1 MANDIVGDLDLFGQA
16 TIAKRE
22 PFVSN
27 NGISQDTLTGRYAEF
42 MVCAYLTRM
51 GYNVMHVDAAGYDLI
66 LDCEHRNYRIDVKAS
81 SVIRCGVR
89 NARCKWTVG
98 KSAKHI
104 NGQQR
109 NGKTRPI
116 TRQDADL
123 LALFHLEFESVV
135 FYPIIKPLCGTLTIP
150 LAIVKA
156 SGNGQASLG
165 TAMERLLA

>member
-16 TIAKRE
+16 ASPMRE
-22 PFVSN
+22 PFTSK
-27 NGISQDTLTGRYAEF
+27 NGISQNTLTGRYAEF

-51 GYNVMHVDAAGYDLI
+51 GFNVMHVDAPGYDLI
-66 LDCEHRNYRIDVKAS
+66 LDYEHRNYRIDVKAS

-89 NARCKWTVG
+89 KARCIWTVG
-98 KSAKHI
+98 KSRKHI

-109 NGKTRPI
+109 NGKTLPI

-123 LALFHLEFESVV
+123 LALYHLEFDTVA
-135 FYPIIKPLCGTLTIP
+135 FYPILKPLFGTLTIP
-150 LAIVKA
+150 LAVIKA
-156 SGNGQASLG
+156 SGDGQASLG